1 MLKIIENYLIKFS
14 KKLDINSF
22 RVKLGKFI
30 KFQLVINL
38 LLILKKIPGNK
49 FYKNS
54 LNNFFVLSDVFLLS
68 LVNWFL
74 ELTFLLQN
82 FFLWR
87 KLNEMKDFVLKMQW
101 SFFYD
106 IFNKKIYQI
115 FFVKLLLKTCVKLTH
130 F

>member
-1 MLKIIENYLIKFS
+1 M
-14 KKLDINSF
+14 
-22 RVKLGKFI
+22 KLGNFV
-30 KFQLVINL
+30 KFQLVFNL

-106 IFNKKIYQI
+106 IFNKKIYQAK
-115 FFVKLLLKTCVKLTH
+115 VLT
-130 F
+130 FIQNVFQK